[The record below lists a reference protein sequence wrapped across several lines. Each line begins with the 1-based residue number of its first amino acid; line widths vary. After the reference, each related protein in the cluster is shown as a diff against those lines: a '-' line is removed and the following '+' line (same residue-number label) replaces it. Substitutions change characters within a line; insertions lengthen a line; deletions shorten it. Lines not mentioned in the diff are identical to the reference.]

1 MPLFVDTF
9 LAGEALGD
17 GDALGD
23 AEALEAWAL
32 ELGPPGRRLVGRF
45 TEGELEPGS
54 PRPPGDFDL
63 VLGDPGTESE
73 LGVCEGVT
81 VCLGP
86 GEGQQSGPGLLGPSS
101 SHPSSRGVMR
111 RGRGEEML

>member
-1 MPLFVDTF
+1 MGY

-63 VLGDPGTESE
+63 VLGREKVP
-73 LGVCEGVT
+73 L
-81 VCLGP
+81 LFFFYLLRI
-86 GEGQQSGPGLLGPSS
+86 SG
-101 SHPSSRGVMR
+101 
-111 RGRGEEML
+111 